1 MKLTTSS
8 NETKNLHLKSN
19 IFNFLK
25 PENIFLLIQIKQIK
39 KQSRK
44 KNVMIFAMLLIVRVS
59 AT

>member
-25 PENIFLLIQIKQIK
+25 AENIFLLIQIKQIK
-39 KQSRK
+39 NSPERK
-44 KNVMIFAMLLIVRVS
+44 M
-59 AT
+59 